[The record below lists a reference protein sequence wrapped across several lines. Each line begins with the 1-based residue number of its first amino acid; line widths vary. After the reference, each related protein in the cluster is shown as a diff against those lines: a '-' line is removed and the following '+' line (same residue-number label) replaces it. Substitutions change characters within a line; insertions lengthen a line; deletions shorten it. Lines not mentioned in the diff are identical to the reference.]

1 MAKKYS
7 LRKLILDLEGTSLS
21 REELNFLSNPY
32 LAGIILFSRNIE
44 SRSQVQKL
52 CGEIRSVNPDL
63 LIAVDQEGGRVQR
76 LKDGFTKIPSMHE
89 ISEYCSQNNF
99 SKINIVQEIG
109 WLMAS
114 EVLAAGLDI
123 SFAPVL
129 DLDLKTS
136 SIIGH
141 RSFGDSPELVIKM
154 ADLFINGMNEAGMQ
168 AVGKHF
174 PGHGGIFEDSH
185 IQNVKDCR
193 KFEELEKHDLLPF
206 QILKEKLGG
215 IMTAHI
221 LFPSIDSNIVTFSKY
236 WISEILRKKINFQG
250 IIFSDDLSMKGT
262 KAEGNISQ
270 KIQKA
275 FQAGCNI
282 LLVCNDRSAALEG
295 LKYLE
300 EKEGETFGNLRSLQA
315 NQNISW
321 ESLESNPRRVKTQS
335 AIDDILNYTK

>member
-1 MAKKYS
+1 
-7 LRKLILDLEGTSLS
+7 
-21 REELNFLSNPY
+21 
-32 LAGIILFSRNIE
+32 
-44 SRSQVQKL
+44 
-52 CGEIRSVNPDL
+52 
-63 LIAVDQEGGRVQR
+63 
-76 LKDGFTKIPSMHE
+76 
-89 ISEYCSQNNF
+89 
-99 SKINIVQEIG
+99 
-109 WLMAS
+109 
-114 EVLAAGLDI
+114 
-123 SFAPVL
+123 
-129 DLDLKTS
+129 
-136 SIIGH
+136 
-141 RSFGDSPELVIKM
+141 
-154 ADLFINGMNEAGMQ
+154 MNEAGMQ

-193 KFEELEKHDLLPF
+193 KFEELETHDLLPF

-262 KAEGNISQ
+262 EAEGSISQ

-295 LKYLE
+295 LQFLE
-300 EKEGETFGNLRSLQA
+300 ENDGETFGNLRSLQA
-315 NQNISW
+315 DQKISW
-321 ESLESNPRRVKTQS
+321 ESLESNPRRAKAQS
-335 AIDDILNYTK
+335 AIDEILNYKK